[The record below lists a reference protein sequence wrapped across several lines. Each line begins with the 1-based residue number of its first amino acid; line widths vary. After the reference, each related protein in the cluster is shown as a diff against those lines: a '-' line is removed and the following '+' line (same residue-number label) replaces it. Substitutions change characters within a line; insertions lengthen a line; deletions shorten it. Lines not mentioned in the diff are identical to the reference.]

1 MASAVLI
8 TKETTLEAVITIVL
22 KTSDAGRVLGTGSG
36 SATALPLTPVESAD
50 AWPGAE
56 PVEAESLCR
65 CWC

>member
-8 TKETTLEAVITIVL
+8 TKETALEAVITIVL

-36 SATALPLTPVESAD
+36 ATALVLTPVESPD

-56 PVEAESLCR
+56 PVEAESLR
-65 CWC
+65 HCWC